1 MTYTGLFLIGV
12 AIGIVIGLVALFVTW
27 RHDVKKK
34 RSEKLLAEVFTPI
47 LKEKMK
53 TAKVI
58 RLDEIEEFFNNR

>member
-1 MTYTGLFLIGV
+1 MTTTGLFLIGV
-12 AIGIVIGLVALFVTW
+12 AIGVILGTIALIVTW

-34 RSEKLLAEVFTPI
+34 RSEKLLSEVFTPI

-58 RLDEIEEFFNNR
+58 HLDEIEEFFNS